1 MDGLD
6 KNDCCVACGEVMIL
20 ARATFQVVN
29 SLFLWH
35 FFFNGKGSSDL
46 KCILWIGLGPIN
58 SALILR
64 FAGAHQV
71 GWS

>member
-20 ARATFQVVN
+20 GRATSQVVN

-35 FFFNGKGSSDL
+35 F
-46 KCILWIGLGPIN
+46 
-58 SALILR
+58 
-64 FAGAHQV
+64 
-71 GWS
+71 

>member
-35 FFFNGKGSSDL
+35 FFFK
-46 KCILWIGLGPIN
+46 WQ
-58 SALILR
+58 R
-64 FAGAHQV
+64 EF
-71 GWS
+71 

>member
-20 ARATFQVVN
+20 ARATSQVVN

-35 FFFNGKGSSDL
+35 
-46 KCILWIGLGPIN
+46 
-58 SALILR
+58 
-64 FAGAHQV
+64 
-71 GWS
+71 